1 MPDLQTEWAGVLQRW
16 GNSSQTLETSGT
28 LTSGT
33 SGTDSNSNYNKY
45 DSLHRQSSNYK
56 KNESHDTE
64 RQSSN
69 YKYDK
74 YDSQERQSS
83 NYSKYESHD
92 RQSGQGKSVRQGES
106 NSERQNTRDRQERE
120 SLAGGKT
127 GGRPRWSSVS
137 RGSVSPGKEN
147 CETIGYR

>member
-1 MPDLQTEWAGVLQRW
+1 MADLQADWAGVLQRW
-16 GNSSQTLETSGT
+16 GNSSHTLETSVT
-28 LTSGT
+28 VTSGT
-33 SGTDSNSNYNKY
+33 NESKSNYNKY
-45 DSLHRQSSNYK
+45 DHSLQRQSSNYN
-56 KNESHDTE
+56 KNESHDYD

-83 NYSKYESHD
+83 NYNKNESHD
-92 RQSGQGKSVRQGES
+92 RQSAQRKSV
-106 NSERQNTRDRQERE
+106 RQNTRDRQERE
-120 SLAGGKT
+120 TVAGAKT
-127 GGRPRWSSVS
+127 GGRPRWSSAS